1 MVKLLGCCLETKVPL
16 LVYEFIP
23 NGTLS
28 QYLHEEIEK
37 FPLTWDMHL
46 RIAIEVAGALSYLH
60 SAASL
65 PLYHRDIKST
75 NILLDDKYKAKVV
88 DFGTLRT
95 VAIDQT
101 HLTTLVYGTFGYL
114 DPKYFQTSQFT
125 EKSDVYSFGIVL
137 AKLLTGKNPVSLVR
151 TQDRRSLATYFILSM
166 EEGFLFDILDARVKN
181 EGDIQ
186 EIIVVANLARRCL
199 ELNEK
204 RRPTMREVTKELEGV
219 RKTFNGQENC
229 ETI

>member
-1 MVKLLGCCLETKVPL
+1 M
-16 LVYEFIP
+16 
-23 NGTLS
+23 
-28 QYLHEEIEK
+28 
-37 FPLTWDMHL
+37 
-46 RIAIEVAGALSYLH
+46 
-60 SAASL
+60 
-65 PLYHRDIKST
+65 
-75 NILLDDKYKAKVV
+75 
-88 DFGTLRT
+88 
-95 VAIDQT
+95 AIDQT

-114 DPKYFQTSQFT
+114 DPEYFQISQFT

-137 AKLLTGKNPVSLVR
+137 AKLLTRKNPVSLVR

-186 EIIVVANLARRCL
+186 RIIVVANLARRCL

-204 RRPTMREVTKELEGV
+204 RRPTMREVSKDLEGV
-219 RKTFNGQENC
+219 RKKFNGQENC

>member
-1 MVKLLGCCLETKVPL
+1 MGYALKDCHRSCWGSFLP
-16 LVYEFIP
+16 
-23 NGTLS
+23 TLS
-28 QYLHEEIEK
+28 SFI
-37 FPLTWDMHL
+37 T
-46 RIAIEVAGALSYLH
+46 
-60 SAASL
+60 SL
-65 PLYHRDIKST
+65 PSRYKST
-75 NILLDDKYKAKVV
+75 NILLDDRYKAKVV

-114 DPKYFQTSQFT
+114 DPEYFQTSQFT